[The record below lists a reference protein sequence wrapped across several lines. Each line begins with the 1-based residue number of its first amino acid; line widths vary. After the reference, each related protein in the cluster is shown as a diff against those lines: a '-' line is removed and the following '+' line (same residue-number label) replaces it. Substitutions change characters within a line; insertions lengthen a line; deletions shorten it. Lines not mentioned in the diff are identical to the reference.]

1 MGLPL
6 VKPEELADPEAL
18 IARLK
23 TDSKLLE
30 LQFNNIMVMLHEQA
44 RRNGNIRDS
53 KSARTNEMDE

>member
-1 MGLPL
+1 MTLPALKEDDL
-6 VKPEELADPEAL
+6 VDADLL
-18 IARLK
+18 IARLR
-23 TDSKLLE
+23 TDSKLIE